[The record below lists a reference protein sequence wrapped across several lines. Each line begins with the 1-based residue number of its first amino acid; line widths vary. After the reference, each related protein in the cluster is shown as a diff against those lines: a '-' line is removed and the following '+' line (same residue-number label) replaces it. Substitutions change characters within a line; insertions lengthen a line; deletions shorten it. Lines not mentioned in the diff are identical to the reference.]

1 MPFNSYEFIF
11 AFLPLT
17 VIIYF
22 LLNRRGWTTAGK
34 VWLAGISLFFYGC
47 FSVRYVPLLLGSI
60 LVNYLLAR
68 SLSREN
74 LAPGKSRAILI
85 IGLAF
90 NIGVLGYF
98 KYANFLVNN
107 LNYFLSRDIGLLQIA
122 LPVAISFFTFVQI
135 AYLVDIYRGET
146 RPKGPLDYL
155 LFVSFFPYLLSGPI
169 VRHNELIG
177 QYDDPALKTPD
188 YRNMAGGIFL
198 FSLGLFKKLVIADTL
213 AVWANFG
220 FDTASSLTLLEGW
233 VTSLSYTLQLYFD
246 FSGYT
251 DMALGAALLFNIKL
265 PINFNS
271 PYKAVSIQDFWR
283 RWHISLS
290 RFLRDYIYIP
300 LGGSRAGDFK
310 LYRNLLLTFLIG
322 GLWHGAAW
330 TFVFWG
336 FLHGMALVIQRAW
349 RKLNLRLP
357 GVLAWLITFNFVNL
371 AWVFFRAHSWADAIK
386 VLKAMLGLNG
396 VTLPESL
403 TGILGFLAKYNVGF
417 GGFLME
423 DFLHQAAPVLLICL
437 LLVLFV
443 PNSLELKHKFKPSP
457 INAVAIAALAV
468 TAILSLTRVSEFIYT
483 NF

>member
-11 AFLPLT
+11 IFLPVT
-17 VIIYF
+17 VIVYF
-22 LLNRRGWTTAGK
+22 WLNQKGWAGAGK
-34 VWLAGISLFFYGC
+34 LWLAASSLCFYGT
-47 FSVRYVPLLLGSI
+47 FSVYYLPLIIGSI
-60 LVNYLLAR
+60 LVNYLLAQT
-68 SLSREN
+68 LSREKSS
-74 LAPGKSRAILI
+74 GKSRLLLSL
-85 IGLAF
+85 GLAF
-90 NIGVLGYF
+90 NIGLLGYF
-98 KYANFLVNN
+98 KYANFLLNN
-107 LNYFLSRDIGLLQIA
+107 LNYFLKNDIAFLQIA
-122 LPVAISFFTFVQI
+122 LPIAISFFTFVQI
-135 AYLVDIYRGET
+135 AYLVDIYRGVT
-146 RPKGPLDYL
+146 RQKNLLDYL

-169 VRHNELIG
+169 VRHNELAG

-188 YRNMAGGIFL
+188 YRNIASGIFL

-220 FDTASSLTLLEGW
+220 FDTAASLTFIEGW

-265 PINFNS
+265 PINFDS

-300 LGGSRAGDFK
+300 LGGSRVADLK

-336 FLHGMALVIQRAW
+336 FLHGAALVVHRVWQ
-349 RKLNLRLP
+349 KLNLRLNKF
-357 GVLAWLITFNFVNL
+357 LAWLITFNFVNI
-371 AWVFFRAHSWADAIK
+371 AWVFFRAGSWDDAIK

-396 VTLPESL
+396 VILPESL
-403 TGILGFLAKYNVGF
+403 ANMLGFLTRYQISF

-423 DFLHQAAPVLLICL
+423 EYLHQAVPVLFICL
-437 LLVLFV
+437 LLVLFAK
-443 PNSLELKHKFKPSP
+443 NSLELKHRFKPSP
-457 INAVAIAALAV
+457 INAVFIAVLAV
-468 TAILSLTRVSEFIYT
+468 TAILSLTRVSEFIYA